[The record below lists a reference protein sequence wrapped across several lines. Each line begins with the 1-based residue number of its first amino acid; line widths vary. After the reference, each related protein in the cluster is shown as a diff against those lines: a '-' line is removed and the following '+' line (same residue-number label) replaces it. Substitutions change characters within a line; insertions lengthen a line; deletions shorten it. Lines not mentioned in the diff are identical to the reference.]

1 MNSTGIHSV
10 SNGSSI
16 DKKYIIALASAAA
29 ILSAAAALYL
39 RKRKSSKKSSPKEEP
54 KEEPVA
60 AKPVVGPQTSDEV
73 DFSNLKTVDEVF
85 NMAYRYMASLEFGKV
100 VLWAWSHRE
109 AIKCYSRCIK
119 MAGMKDLEKRKLYF
133 NSRANA
139 YLTMA
144 CFHYH
149 SLTRRR
155 TSTEPSATS
164 RSASTCPRWTA
175 RRT

>member
-39 RKRKSSKKSSPKEEP
+39 RKRKSSKKSPPKEEP

-60 AKPVVGPQTSDEV
+60 AKPVVVPQTSDEV

-100 VLWAWSHRE
+100 VLWTWSHR
-109 AIKCYSRCIK
+109 
-119 MAGMKDLEKRKLYF
+119 
-133 NSRANA
+133 
-139 YLTMA
+139 
-144 CFHYH
+144 
-149 SLTRRR
+149 
-155 TSTEPSATS
+155 
-164 RSASTCPRWTA
+164 
-175 RRT
+175 